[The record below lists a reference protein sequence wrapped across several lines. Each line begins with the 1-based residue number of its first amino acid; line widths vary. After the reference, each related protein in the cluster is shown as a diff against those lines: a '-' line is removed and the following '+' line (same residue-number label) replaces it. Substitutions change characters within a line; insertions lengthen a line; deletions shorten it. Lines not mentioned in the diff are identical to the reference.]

1 MIPDIVEGD
10 DRHHQG
16 VARHQVGYRAAAIAD
31 ERYIQL
37 ADYNKPDLFYA
48 NHSSYSTHQAHRPPT
63 STSRMEY
70 MLEQILKSQVITN
83 QRIDGLYNDFQ
94 DLNAR
99 IDRKDVSVVQLGR
112 TINDSTFDGA
122 KSSELDTKAS
132 TTNDSVHEQWTRT
145 APYFV
150 EILVAI
156 RTEQHILEER
166 CFALCDLLLEK
177 LPYVDYT
184 NLWYILHEYI
194 WELILNGVSD
204 KDASLLNAEII
215 TLLMCDAPRTMKDKL
230 AMPISEIINASDP
243 GSYVLDCSISTEIP
257 IVLNEC
263 DVVMTLDMDKLKK
276 PPTIDGQAFSV
287 EHSIDTS
294 VEIDKVHGTSGQLQK
309 ASHDLVAENQSGGMD
324 SIDTTTYVDRHPT
337 QAELE
342 FFIRASFCVEFTVDT
357 PGTIVKSPTAPLLL
371 DPPPKRLRYS
381 SPPLKPLDFI
391 NKSKR
396 SRPPIPLFCTAKVPH
411 FLCRPHTANAYT
423 PPWMMRGFS
432 PRYFLPPSDPPDSR
446 NPT

>member
-1 MIPDIVEGD
+1 
-10 DRHHQG
+10 
-16 VARHQVGYRAAAIAD
+16 
-31 ERYIQL
+31 
-37 ADYNKPDLFYA
+37 
-48 NHSSYSTHQAHRPPT
+48 
-63 STSRMEY
+63 
-70 MLEQILKSQVITN
+70 
-83 QRIDGLYNDFQ
+83 
-94 DLNAR
+94 
-99 IDRKDVSVVQLGR
+99 
-112 TINDSTFDGA
+112 
-122 KSSELDTKAS
+122 
-132 TTNDSVHEQWTRT
+132 
-145 APYFV
+145 
-150 EILVAI
+150 VAI

-194 WELILNGVSD
+194 WELISNGVSD

-215 TLLMCDAPRTMKDKL
+215 TLLMCDAPQTMKDKL
-230 AMPISEIINASDP
+230 AVPISEIINATDP
-243 GSYVLDCSISTEIP
+243 GSCVLDCSISTEIP

-276 PPTIDGQAFSV
+276 PPTIDGQAFSI

-391 NKSKR
+391 NQSFKFPKTVLRLSKPRVSRRVLVLFFDDCAGKR
-396 SRPPIPLFCTAKVPH
+396 SRPPIPLFCTAEVPH